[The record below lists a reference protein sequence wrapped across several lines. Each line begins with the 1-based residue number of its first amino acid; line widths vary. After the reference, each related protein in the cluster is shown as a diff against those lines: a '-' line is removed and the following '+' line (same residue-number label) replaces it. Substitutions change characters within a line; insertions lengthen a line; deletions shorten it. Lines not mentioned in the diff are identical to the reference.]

1 MRTAPAPPAP
11 LFPCAAPARLGLPP
25 FGVSWRGGEE
35 DVWEGAREAEEGG
48 TPRGGGYALLAWEP
62 RG

>member
-1 MRTAPAPPAP
+1 MRSAPAPAAPPAP

-48 TPRGGGYALLAWEP
+48 TPRGGG
-62 RG
+62 